1 VWSELDRWQ
10 GRAGRGAIASQTRRL
25 RTIHIAGSG
34 ATEMLQNG
42 RGEGTGERDRD
53 WGSAMADWPLGGGP
67 GNRRWTVGRR
77 RGRIGA

>member
-10 GRAGRGAIASQTRRL
+10 GRAGRGGAITSQTRRL

-42 RGEGTGERDRD
+42 RGERDRD

-77 RGRIGA
+77 CGRIGA